1 MSTEPSAKRGPGR
14 GRPNDVDRHVGA
26 RLRDRRIMLGLS
38 QKQLAESLGL
48 SFQQVYKYER
58 GINRVTSGRLY
69 DFAQVLGV
77 DVGYF
82 FEGTGRGYPFLPT
95 QQRLALD
102 FVRCFLAIPTRRHKE
117 ALASLARALAE
128 PGKPGS

>member
-1 MSTEPSAKRGPGR
+1 MSTEPSTKRGPGR

-38 QKQLAESLGL
+38 QQQLAQPLGL
-48 SFQQVYKYER
+48 SYQQVHKYER

-69 DFAQVLGV
+69 DLAQVLGV

-82 FEGTGRGYPFLPT
+82 FEGTGGGYMFMRT

-102 FVRCFLAIPTRRHKE
+102 FVRCVLAIPTRTHRE
-117 ALASLARALAE
+117 GLALLARTLAE
-128 PGKPGS
+128 PGEPGS